1 MAEECAEPY
10 FHYGRALLE
19 LSKLESSV
27 LANALEGFELEE
39 EEKADYSQV
48 EDAETITKD
57 ERFEIEEK
65 VGDAFEENFEH
76 HDRVARAHVHED
88 SEDETSEDDS
98 DESEEEH
105 KVVEE
110 SSKVEKE
117 SKTVEEE
124 VVDSEDVGHLELAWE
139 MLEMARM
146 IWSKKSQVRDSCLHH
161 SSSYLKIWLGS
172 RPLLKSGTCNIFRC
186 PDHVYKGLG
195 T

>member
-1 MAEECAEPY
+1 M
-10 FHYGRALLE
+10 
-19 LSKLESSV
+19 
-27 LANALEGFELEE
+27 
-39 EEKADYSQV
+39 
-48 EDAETITKD
+48 
-57 ERFEIEEK
+57 
-65 VGDAFEENFEH
+65 
-76 HDRVARAHVHED
+76 ARAHVHED

-146 IWSKKSQVRDSCLHH
+146 IWSKKSQVRDSCLRH
-161 SSSYLKIWLGS
+161 SSSYWVARHLKIWLGS
-172 RPLLKSGTCNIFRC
+172 RPLWKSGVQFM
-186 PDHVYKGLG
+186 GLSQNF
-195 T
+195 